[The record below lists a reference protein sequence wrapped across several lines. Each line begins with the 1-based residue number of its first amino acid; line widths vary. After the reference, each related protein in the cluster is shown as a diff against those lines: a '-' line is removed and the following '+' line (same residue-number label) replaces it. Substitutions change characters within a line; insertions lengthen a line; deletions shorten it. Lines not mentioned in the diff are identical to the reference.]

1 MTSDPHSHNNTI
13 KKRFAMKRQVTLVV
27 LNQMDSLKLGS
38 RNKISLKVTEI
49 SFGLMFFILS
59 LNDF

>member
-1 MTSDPHSHNNTI
+1 
-13 KKRFAMKRQVTLVV
+13 MKRQVTLVV

-59 LNDF
+59 LNDFQ